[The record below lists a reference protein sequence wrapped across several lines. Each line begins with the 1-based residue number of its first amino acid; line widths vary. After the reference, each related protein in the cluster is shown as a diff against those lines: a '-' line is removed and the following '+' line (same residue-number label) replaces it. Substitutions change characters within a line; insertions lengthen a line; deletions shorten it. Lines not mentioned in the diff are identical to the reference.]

1 MNILRSI
8 DKVLARIECWLIIL
22 SLSLMVV
29 LTFIHIILRNIYM
42 HAHFQWA
49 NSLLGQIDWTEP
61 FVRMLVL
68 WVTFLGASL
77 LTSDNK
83 HIRIDLMPSLL
94 PPEWL
99 NLREILLSM
108 ACVLISILML
118 KSSIDYIR
126 IDIAFGGRMFLGL
139 PAWIGQ
145 LVIPAGFSV
154 ILFRFL
160 IRTIEQFLVR
170 IRGSMP

>member
-8 DKVLARIECWLIIL
+8 DKVVARIERWLIIL
-22 SLSLMVV
+22 SLTLMVA
-29 LTFIHIILRNIYM
+29 LTFLHIILRNIYT
-42 HAHFQWA
+42 HAHLQWA

-94 PPEWL
+94 PPGWL

-108 ACVLISILML
+108 VCLLISALML

-126 IDIAFGGRMFLGL
+126 IDIAFSGRMFLGL

-145 LVIPAGFSV
+145 LIFPAGFSV
-154 ILFRFL
+154 ILFRFF
-160 IRTIEQFLVR
+160 IRTIEQLLVR
-170 IRGSMP
+170 IRGGMP